1 MRSATDEHLG
11 SGLSVLCILV
21 VLITKETGCKVDSE
35 RRMIEPGNRVLSISI
50 VEDEDNDDGTT
61 FKKSGAKCGDTCID
75 YLDVCFLREF
85 LVEHVPM
92 LDLEPEPSTL

>member
-21 VLITKETGCKVDSE
+21 ALITKETGCKVDSE

-61 FKKSGAKCGDTCID
+61 FKNRLRSAVIRALTPWTCA
-75 YLDVCFLREF
+75 
-85 LVEHVPM
+85 
-92 LDLEPEPSTL
+92 S